1 MQPNESL
8 YEQKPEVPSAAI
20 PVTPSDST
28 NGTPKSFASRFEY
41 MDNMQP
47 AEMSSSGPRVL
58 SHVSPPK
65 SSNFFAEYGM
75 ESAFSKKMSSNSSKV
90 QVSFFKIHYN
100 LAVKTKNFEPK
111 ESFFY

>member
-8 YEQKPEVPSAAI
+8 YEQKPEVPSAPT
-20 PVTPSDST
+20 PVVSSDSI

-47 AEMSSSGPRVL
+47 AETSSSGPRVL

-65 SSNFFAEYGM
+65 SSDFFGEYGM
-75 ESAFSKKMSSNSSKV
+75 SSAFSKKMSSNSSKI
-90 QVSFFKIHYN
+90 QVSY
-100 LAVKTKNFEPK
+100 V
-111 ESFFY
+111 